1 LELAMS
7 ARVVLFLAAMLGCL
21 SVMLGAFGAHGLS
34 NNQNTGYLETKY
46 AAMEP
51 KFVAGH
57 SVPASYKYLIDY
69 KTGVEYQMAH
79 SLALGLVGLLM
90 LRRRSKLLSVAAGC
104 FLGGICFFSGSL
116 YLLVIAGPRWLGVPW
131 GAITPIGG
139 TLMLI
144 GWLSLAIGAL
154 RTTSDASQN
163 N

>member
-1 LELAMS
+1 MS

-34 NNQNTGYLETKY
+34 NNQNTGYLEKKY
-46 AAMEP
+46 ADMEP
-51 KFVAGH
+51 KFIAGH

-79 SLALGLVGLLM
+79 SLALGLVGVLM

-104 FLGGICFFSGSL
+104 FLGGIFFFSGSL

-154 RTTSDASQN
+154 RTTSDASQSN
-163 N
+163 